1 MYMLSAF
8 FFFFL
13 VCLCFCRRWVYNWT
27 HGLTGLILGQVAA
40 CKRLYIMH
48 ILLRRAENQSRLTQ
62 TKFNVDFSPLNLE
75 TMFKMC

>member
-1 MYMLSAF
+1 M
-8 FFFFL
+8 
-13 VCLCFCRRWVYNWT
+13 YNWT

-48 ILLRRAENQSRLTQ
+48 ILSENQSRLTH